1 MGEFK
6 SVMMATPELSKDELE
21 LAEDGDDFVKKGA
34 LGIISL
40 NLYGDTINPV
50 LSVDKKPR
58 HDGEHHLSFNYWS
71 IPNDADAPPAT

>member
-50 LSVDKKPR
+50 LSADKK
-58 HDGEHHLSFNYWS
+58 
-71 IPNDADAPPAT
+71 